1 MFKALILMIT
11 AVYIIFI
18 GYYRK
23 IKFQFGTEENLIKGT
38 ITEINKVYIP
48 LPLVSRIC
56 ILVVKIEENGK
67 SKIVTTRILGNT
79 YLTRNEQ
86 IKLCKYEN
94 GKYENEYSL
103 KKMEVTFKSVT
114 IAVPIAIIISVV
126 LKIILDIRIS
136 MIGWISNKNNT

>member
-18 GYYRK
+18 RYYRK

-136 MIGWISNKNNT
+136 MIG

>member
-136 MIGWISNKNNT
+136 MIG